1 MSRRWPCYA
10 RKRRKTGLKSIAT
23 WFWKDVG
30 CREDSSTLVGE
41 MKVSAKHV
49 TRRKA
54 QRSTGSTTAQN
65 GTRSDGEAFR
75 KWEQKAR
82 KPQKEWRWQRGIVSH
97 PLSESQWNRD
107 HFSLKK
113 WESEKHKSWK
123 MHRTKVL
130 VKIFRKW

>member
-1 MSRRWPCYA
+1 MD
-10 RKRRKTGLKSIAT
+10 TGLQDN

-65 GTRSDGEAFR
+65 GTRSDVRSQRLSVSGSKKRELRR
-75 KWEQKAR
+75 KSGSG
-82 KPQKEWRWQRGIVSH
+82 KE
-97 PLSESQWNRD
+97 
-107 HFSLKK
+107 
-113 WESEKHKSWK
+113 
-123 MHRTKVL
+123 VL
-130 VKIFRKW
+130 